1 MEQENN
7 KILDHIE
14 YLQKTNYE
22 LMDTFRTGLFWLIG
36 YCERYD
42 IPLPDLDRAKNL
54 ILISGFILEDSE
66 FQQPIGNRNKNTD
79 NVTEPNFTIVLY
91 YALRKSRYNGIRLCC
106 FTSSQA
112 TKRS

>member
-1 MEQENN
+1 MEQKNN
-7 KILDHIE
+7 RVLNQIE
-14 YLQKTNYE
+14 YLQQMNYE
-22 LMDTFRTGLFWLIG
+22 LMDTFRTGLFWLIS
-36 YCERYD
+36 YCEKYD

-54 ILISGFILEDSE
+54 ISVSGFILEYSE
-66 FQQPIGNRNKNTD
+66 FQQPIGNRNKTTED
-79 NVTEPNFTIVLY
+79 ETEPNFTIVLY